1 MSKQCEI
8 VGDLLPLYVDG
19 VCSEASGELVRE
31 HMDTCPRCRELCEQL
46 RSHGSEELLKREKD
60 GVVRRHERKES
71 RRILRYLFLSAALL
85 YLPTLLLI
93 VLHSEPDGT
102 SFIAIDRWFV
112 LAVLFLFTVPF
123 YLAFI
128 EIGRLVCG
136 AMEKRKKRIRERIFD
151 FIGASFA
158 VGIVA
163 VGVIATALDR
173 DDWIGPILN
182 LAVLLILNW
191 LVSAIVNKKR
201 PRIGDTVKDKVFWA
215 CLAIMAATVA
225 LSVTL
230 LVTAGGSK
238 ARPDPQ
244 EPMPDEA
251 VCRTVYDL

>member
-8 VGDLLPLYVDG
+8 VGDILPLYVDG
-19 VCSEASGELVRE
+19 VCSEASGDLVRE
-31 HMDTCPRCRELCEQL
+31 HLDTCPGCRTLYEQM
-46 RSHGSEELLKREKD
+46 RARGGEEFIKREKD

-93 VLHSEPDGT
+93 VLNSEPDGT
-102 SFIAIDRWFV
+102 FIAIDRWFV
-112 LAVLFLFTVPF
+112 LAVFFLFTVPF

-151 FIGASFA
+151 VIGGALA
-158 VGIVA
+158 GGIVA

-173 DDWIGPILN
+173 DDWIGPILG
-182 LAVLLILNW
+182 LAVLLVLNW

-201 PRIGDTVKDKVFWA
+201 PRVGDTVKDKVFWV
-215 CLAIMAATVA
+215 CLAVMAVTVA

-230 LVTAGGSK
+230 LVSAGGSK
-238 ARPDPQ
+238 ARPDPM
-244 EPMPDEA
+244 EPMPDDA
-251 VCRTVYDL
+251 ICMMAHDL

>member
-19 VCSEASGELVRE
+19 VCSEASGDLVRE
-31 HMDTCPRCRELCEQL
+31 HLDTCPGCRTLYEQM
-46 RSHGSEELLKREKD
+46 RARGGEEFIKREKD

-85 YLPTLLLI
+85 YLPTILLI
-93 VLHSEPDGT
+93 VLNSEPDGT
-102 SFIAIDRWFV
+102 FIAIDRWFV
-112 LAVLFLFTVPF
+112 LAVFFLFTVPF

-151 FIGASFA
+151 VIGGALA
-158 VGIVA
+158 GGIVA

-173 DDWIGPILN
+173 DDWIGPILG
-182 LAVLLILNW
+182 LAVLLVLNW

-201 PRIGDTVKDKVFWA
+201 PRVGDTVKDKVFWV
-215 CLAIMAATVA
+215 CLAVMAVTVA

-230 LVTAGGSK
+230 LVSAGGSK
-238 ARPDPQ
+238 ARPDPM
-244 EPMPDEA
+244 EPMPDDA
-251 VCRTVYDL
+251 ICMMAHDL

>member
-19 VCSEASGELVRE
+19 VCSEASGDLVRE
-31 HMDTCPRCRELCEQL
+31 HLDTCPGCRTLYEQM
-46 RSHGSEELLKREKD
+46 RARGGEEFIKREKD

-93 VLHSEPDGT
+93 VLNSEPDGT
-102 SFIAIDRWFV
+102 FIAIDRWFV
-112 LAVLFLFTVPF
+112 LAVFFLFTVPF

-151 FIGASFA
+151 VIGGALA
-158 VGIVA
+158 GGIVA

-173 DDWIGPILN
+173 DDWIGPILG
-182 LAVLLILNW
+182 LAVLLVLNW

-201 PRIGDTVKDKVFWA
+201 PRVGDTVKDKVFWV
-215 CLAIMAATVA
+215 CLAVMAVTVA

-230 LVTAGGSK
+230 LVSAGGSK
-238 ARPDPQ
+238 ARPDPM
-244 EPMPDEA
+244 EPMPDDA
-251 VCRTVYDL
+251 ICMMAHDL

>member
-19 VCSEASGELVRE
+19 VCSEASGDLVRE
-31 HMDTCPRCRELCEQL
+31 HLDTCPGCRTLYEQM
-46 RSHGSEELLKREKD
+46 RARGGEEFIKREKD

-85 YLPTLLLI
+85 YLPTLLLM
-93 VLHSEPDGT
+93 VLHSEPEGT
-102 SFIAIDRWFV
+102 FIAIDRWFV
-112 LAVLFLFTVPF
+112 LAVFFLFTVPF

-151 FIGASFA
+151 VIGGALA
-158 VGIVA
+158 GGIVA

-173 DDWIGPILN
+173 DDWIGPILG
-182 LAVLLILNW
+182 LAVLLVLNW

-201 PRIGDTVKDKVFWA
+201 PRVGDTVKDKVFWV
-215 CLAIMAATVA
+215 CLAVMAVTVA

-230 LVTAGGSK
+230 LVSAGGSK
-238 ARPDPQ
+238 AHPDPM
-244 EPMPDEA
+244 EPMPDDA
-251 VCRTVYDL
+251 ICMMAHDL

>member
-19 VCSEASGELVRE
+19 VCSEASGDLVRE
-31 HMDTCPRCRELCEQL
+31 HLDTCPGCRTLYEQM
-46 RSHGSEELLKREKD
+46 RARGGEEFIKREKD

-93 VLHSEPDGT
+93 VLHSEPEGT
-102 SFIAIDRWFV
+102 FIAIDRWFV
-112 LAVLFLFTVPF
+112 LAVLLLFTVPF

-151 FIGASFA
+151 LIGAALAGGIAA
-158 VGIVA
+158 VGI
-163 VGVIATALDR
+163 IATALDR

-191 LVSAIVNKKR
+191 LISAIVNKKR
-201 PRIGDTVKDKVFWA
+201 PRVRETVKDKVFWV
-215 CLAIMAATVA
+215 CLAVMAVTVA

-230 LVTAGGSK
+230 LVSAGGSK
-238 ARPDPQ
+238 ARPDPM
-244 EPMPDEA
+244 EPMPDDA
-251 VCRTVYDL
+251 ICMTVYDL

>member
-19 VCSEASGELVRE
+19 VCSEASGDLVRE
-31 HMDTCPRCRELCEQL
+31 HLDTCPGCRTLYEQM
-46 RSHGSEELLKREKD
+46 RARGGEEFIKREKD

-93 VLHSEPDGT
+93 VLHSEPNGT
-102 SFIAIDRWFV
+102 FIAIDRWFV
-112 LAVLFLFTVPF
+112 LAVFFLFTVPF

-151 FIGASFA
+151 VIGGALA
-158 VGIVA
+158 GGIVA
-163 VGVIATALDR
+163 VGVTATALDR
-173 DDWIGPILN
+173 DDWIGPILG
-182 LAVLLILNW
+182 LAVLLVLNW

-201 PRIGDTVKDKVFWA
+201 PRVGDTVKDKVFWV
-215 CLAIMAATVA
+215 CLVVMAVTVA

-230 LVTAGGSK
+230 LVSAGGSK
-238 ARPDPQ
+238 ARPDPM
-244 EPMPDEA
+244 EPMPDDA
-251 VCRTVYDL
+251 ICMMAHDL

>member
-19 VCSEASGELVRE
+19 VCSEASGDLVRE
-31 HMDTCPRCRELCEQL
+31 HLDTCPGCRTLYEQM
-46 RSHGSEELLKREKD
+46 RARGGEEFIKREKD

-71 RRILRYLFLSAALL
+71 RRILRYLFLSAAVL

-93 VLHSEPDGT
+93 VLHSEPNGT
-102 SFIAIDRWFV
+102 FIAIDRWFV
-112 LAVLFLFTVPF
+112 LAVFFLFTVPF

-151 FIGASFA
+151 VIGGALA
-158 VGIVA
+158 GGIVA
-163 VGVIATALDR
+163 VGVTATALDR
-173 DDWIGPILN
+173 DDWIGPILG
-182 LAVLLILNW
+182 LAVLLVLNW

-201 PRIGDTVKDKVFWA
+201 PRVGDTVKDKVFWV
-215 CLAIMAATVA
+215 CLAVMAVTVA

-230 LVTAGGSK
+230 LVSAGGSK
-238 ARPDPQ
+238 ARPDPM
-244 EPMPDEA
+244 EPMPDDA
-251 VCRTVYDL
+251 ICMMAHDL

>member
-19 VCSEASGELVRE
+19 VCSEASGDLVRE
-31 HMDTCPRCRELCEQL
+31 HLDTCPGCRTLYEQM
-46 RSHGSEELLKREKD
+46 RARGGEEFIKREKD

-93 VLHSEPDGT
+93 VLHSEPEGT
-102 SFIAIDRWFV
+102 FIAIDRWFV
-112 LAVLFLFTVPF
+112 LAVFFLFTVPF

-151 FIGASFA
+151 VIGGALA
-158 VGIVA
+158 GGIVA

-173 DDWIGPILN
+173 DDWIGPILG
-182 LAVLLILNW
+182 LAVLLVLNW

-201 PRIGDTVKDKVFWA
+201 PRVGDTVKDKVFWV
-215 CLAIMAATVA
+215 CLAVMAVTVA

-230 LVTAGGSK
+230 LVSAGGSK
-238 ARPDPQ
+238 ARPDPM
-244 EPMPDEA
+244 EPMPDDA
-251 VCRTVYDL
+251 ICMMAHDL

>member
-19 VCSEASGELVRE
+19 VCSEASGDLVRE
-31 HMDTCPRCRELCEQL
+31 HLDTCPGCRTLYEQM
-46 RSHGSEELLKREKD
+46 RARGGEEFIKREKD

-93 VLHSEPDGT
+93 VLHSEHGT
-102 SFIAIDRWFV
+102 SFLAIDRWFV

-151 FIGASFA
+151 VIGATLA
-158 VGIVA
+158 GGIVA

-182 LAVLLILNW
+182 LAVLLLLNW
-191 LVSAIVNKKR
+191 AVSAIVNKKR
-201 PRIGDTVKDKVFWA
+201 PRVGDTVKDKVFWV
-215 CLAIMAATVA
+215 CLAVMAVTVA

-230 LVTAGGSK
+230 LVSAGGSK
-238 ARPDPQ
+238 ARPDPM
-244 EPMPDEA
+244 EPMPDDA
-251 VCRTVYDL
+251 ICMMAHDL

>member
-19 VCSEASGELVRE
+19 VCSEASGDLVRE
-31 HMDTCPRCRELCEQL
+31 HLDTCPGCRTLYEQM
-46 RSHGSEELLKREKD
+46 RARGGEEFIKREKD

-93 VLHSEPDGT
+93 VLHSEPNGT
-102 SFIAIDRWFV
+102 FIAIDRWFV
-112 LAVLFLFTVPF
+112 LAVFFLFTVPF

-151 FIGASFA
+151 VIGGALA
-158 VGIVA
+158 GGIVA

-173 DDWIGPILN
+173 DDWIDPILG
-182 LAVLLILNW
+182 LAVLLVLNW

-201 PRIGDTVKDKVFWA
+201 PRVGDTVKDKVFWV
-215 CLAIMAATVA
+215 CLAVMAVTVA

-230 LVTAGGSK
+230 FVSAGGSK
-238 ARPDPQ
+238 ARPDPM
-244 EPMPDEA
+244 EPMPDDA
-251 VCRTVYDL
+251 ICMMAHDL

>member
-19 VCSEASGELVRE
+19 VCSEASGDLVRE
-31 HMDTCPRCRELCEQL
+31 HLDTCPGCRTLYEQM
-46 RSHGSEELLKREKD
+46 RARGGEEFIKREKD

-93 VLHSEPDGT
+93 VLHSEPEGT
-102 SFIAIDRWFV
+102 FIAIDRWFV
-112 LAVLFLFTVPF
+112 LAVLLLFTVPF

-151 FIGASFA
+151 VIGGALA
-158 VGIVA
+158 GGIVA

-173 DDWIGPILN
+173 DDWIGPILG
-182 LAVLLILNW
+182 LAVLLVLNW

-201 PRIGDTVKDKVFWA
+201 PRVGDTVKDKVFWV
-215 CLAIMAATVA
+215 CLAVMAVTVA

-230 LVTAGGSK
+230 LVSAGGSK
-238 ARPDPQ
+238 ARPDPM
-244 EPMPDEA
+244 EPMPDDA
-251 VCRTVYDL
+251 ICMTVYDL

>member
-19 VCSEASGELVRE
+19 VCSEASEELVRE
-31 HMDTCPRCRELCEQL
+31 HMETCPHCRKLFAQL
-46 RSHGSEELLKREKD
+46 RSPAGEELLKREKD
-60 GVVRRHERKES
+60 GVILRHERKEN

-93 VLHSEPDGT
+93 VFHSEPDGT

-112 LAVLFLFTVPF
+112 LAVFFLFTVPF

-136 AMEKRKKRIRERIFD
+136 AMEKREKRIRERIFD
-151 FIGASFA
+151 VIGGTLAG
-158 VGIVA
+158 GIVA

-173 DDWIGPILN
+173 DDWIGPILG

-191 LVSAIVNKKR
+191 LISAIVNKKR
-201 PRIGDTVKDKVFWA
+201 PRVRETVKDKIFWV
-215 CLAIMAATVA
+215 CLAVMAATVA

-230 LVTAGGSK
+230 LVSAGSSK
-238 ARPDPQ
+238 ARPDPL

-251 VCRTVYDL
+251 VCMTVYDL

>member
-19 VCSEASGELVRE
+19 VCSEASGDLVRE
-31 HMDTCPRCRELCEQL
+31 HLDTCPGCRTLYEQM
-46 RSHGSEELLKREKD
+46 RARGGEEFIKREKD

-93 VLHSEPDGT
+93 VLHSEPNGT
-102 SFIAIDRWFV
+102 FIAIDRWFV
-112 LAVLFLFTVPF
+112 LAVFFLFTVPF

-151 FIGASFA
+151 VIGGALA
-158 VGIVA
+158 GGIVA
-163 VGVIATALDR
+163 VGVTATALDR
-173 DDWIGPILN
+173 DDWIGPILG
-182 LAVLLILNW
+182 LAVLLVLNW

-201 PRIGDTVKDKVFWA
+201 PRVGDTVKDKVFWA
-215 CLAIMAATVA
+215 CLVAMAVTVA

-230 LVTAGGSK
+230 LVSAGGSK
-238 ARPDPQ
+238 ARPDPM
-244 EPMPDEA
+244 EPMPDDA
-251 VCRTVYDL
+251 ICMMVHDL

>member
-31 HMDTCPRCRELCEQL
+31 HMAACPRCRELCEQL
-46 RSHGSEELLKREKD
+46 HSHGSEELLKREKD
-60 GVVRRHERKES
+60 GVVRRHELKES

-93 VLHSEPDGT
+93 VLNSEPDGT
-102 SFIAIDRWFV
+102 FIAIDRWFV
-112 LAVLFLFTVPF
+112 LAVFFLFTVPF

-151 FIGASFA
+151 VIGGALA
-158 VGIVA
+158 GGIVA

-173 DDWIGPILN
+173 DDWIGPILG
-182 LAVLLILNW
+182 LAVLLALNW

-201 PRIGDTVKDKVFWA
+201 PRVGDTVKDKVFWV
-215 CLAIMAATVA
+215 CLAVMAATVV

-230 LVTAGGSK
+230 LVSAGGSK
-238 ARPDPQ
+238 ARPDPM
-244 EPMPDEA
+244 EPMPDDA
-251 VCRTVYDL
+251 ICMMAHDL

>member
-19 VCSEASGELVRE
+19 VCSEASGDLVRE
-31 HMDTCPRCRELCEQL
+31 HLDTCPGCRTLYEQM
-46 RSHGSEELLKREKD
+46 RARGGEEFIKREKD

-71 RRILRYLFLSAALL
+71 RRSLRYLFLSAALL

-93 VLHSEPDGT
+93 VLNSEPDGT
-102 SFIAIDRWFV
+102 FIAIDRWFV
-112 LAVLFLFTVPF
+112 LAVFFLFTVPF

-151 FIGASFA
+151 VIGGALA
-158 VGIVA
+158 GGIVA

-173 DDWIGPILN
+173 DDWIGPILG
-182 LAVLLILNW
+182 LAVLLVLNW

-201 PRIGDTVKDKVFWA
+201 PRVGDTVKDKVFWV
-215 CLAIMAATVA
+215 CLVVMAVTVA

-230 LVTAGGSK
+230 LVSAGGSK
-238 ARPDPQ
+238 ARPDPM
-244 EPMPDEA
+244 EPMPDDA
-251 VCRTVYDL
+251 ICMMAHDL

>member
-19 VCSEASGELVRE
+19 VCSEASGDLVRE
-31 HMDTCPRCRELCEQL
+31 HLDTCPGCRTLYEQM
-46 RSHGSEELLKREKD
+46 RARGGEEFIKRETD

-85 YLPTLLLI
+85 YLPTILLI
-93 VLHSEPDGT
+93 VLNSEPDGT
-102 SFIAIDRWFV
+102 FIAIDRWFV
-112 LAVLFLFTVPF
+112 LAVFFLFTVPF

-151 FIGASFA
+151 VIGGALA
-158 VGIVA
+158 GGIVA
-163 VGVIATALDR
+163 VGVTATALDR
-173 DDWIGPILN
+173 DDWIGPILG
-182 LAVLLILNW
+182 LAVLLVLNW

-201 PRIGDTVKDKVFWA
+201 PRVGDTVKDKVFWV
-215 CLAIMAATVA
+215 CLVVMAVTVA

-230 LVTAGGSK
+230 LVSAGGSK
-238 ARPDPQ
+238 ARPDPM
-244 EPMPDEA
+244 EPMPDDA
-251 VCRTVYDL
+251 ICMMAHDL

>member
-19 VCSEASGELVRE
+19 VCSEASGDLVRE
-31 HMDTCPRCRELCEQL
+31 HLDTCPGCRTLYEQM
-46 RSHGSEELLKREKD
+46 RARGGEEFIKREKD

-93 VLHSEPDGT
+93 VLHSEPNGT
-102 SFIAIDRWFV
+102 FIAIDRWFV
-112 LAVLFLFTVPF
+112 LAVFFLFTVPF

-151 FIGASFA
+151 VIGGALA
-158 VGIVA
+158 GGIVA
-163 VGVIATALDR
+163 VGVTATALDR
-173 DDWIGPILN
+173 DAWIGPILG
-182 LAVLLILNW
+182 LAVLLVLNW

-201 PRIGDTVKDKVFWA
+201 PRVGDTVKDKVFWV
-215 CLAIMAATVA
+215 CLVVMAVTVA

-230 LVTAGGSK
+230 LVSAGGSK
-238 ARPDPQ
+238 ARPDPM
-244 EPMPDEA
+244 EPMPDDA
-251 VCRTVYDL
+251 ICMMAHDL

>member
-19 VCSEASGELVRE
+19 VCSEASGDLVRE
-31 HMDTCPRCRELCEQL
+31 HLDTCPGCRTLYEQM
-46 RSHGSEELLKREKD
+46 RARGGEEFIKREKD

-93 VLHSEPDGT
+93 VLNSEPDGT
-102 SFIAIDRWFV
+102 FIAIDRWFV
-112 LAVLFLFTVPF
+112 LAVFFLFTAPF

-151 FIGASFA
+151 VIGGALA
-158 VGIVA
+158 GGIVA

-173 DDWIGPILN
+173 DDWIGPILG
-182 LAVLLILNW
+182 LAVLLVLNW
-191 LVSAIVNKKR
+191 LASAIVNKKR
-201 PRIGDTVKDKVFWA
+201 PRVGDTVKDKVFWV
-215 CLAIMAATVA
+215 CLAVMAVTVA

-230 LVTAGGSK
+230 LVSAGGSK
-238 ARPDPQ
+238 ARPDPM
-244 EPMPDEA
+244 EPMPDDA
-251 VCRTVYDL
+251 ICMMAHDL

>member
-60 GVVRRHERKES
+60 GVVRRHELKES

-93 VLHSEPDGT
+93 VLNSEPDGT
-102 SFIAIDRWFV
+102 FIAIDRWFV
-112 LAVLFLFTVPF
+112 LAVFFLFTVPF

-151 FIGASFA
+151 VIGGALA
-158 VGIVA
+158 GGIVA

-173 DDWIGPILN
+173 DDWIGPILG
-182 LAVLLILNW
+182 LAVLLALNW

-201 PRIGDTVKDKVFWA
+201 PRVGDTVKDKVFWV
-215 CLAIMAATVA
+215 CLAVMAATVV

-230 LVTAGGSK
+230 LVSAGGSK
-238 ARPDPQ
+238 ARPDPM
-244 EPMPDEA
+244 EPMPDDA
-251 VCRTVYDL
+251 ICMMAHDL

>member
-19 VCSEASGELVRE
+19 VCSEASEELVRE
-31 HMDTCPRCRELCEQL
+31 HMETCPRCQELFGQL
-46 RSHGSEELLKREKD
+46 SSPAGEELLKREKD
-60 GVVRRHERKES
+60 GVILRHERKEN

-112 LAVLFLFTVPF
+112 LAVFFLFTVPF

-151 FIGASFA
+151 FIGAVLA
-158 VGIVA
+158 GGIVA

-173 DDWIGPILN
+173 DDWIGPILG

-191 LVSAIVNKKR
+191 LISAIVNKKR
-201 PRIGDTVKDKVFWA
+201 PRVRETVKDKIFWV
-215 CLAIMAATVA
+215 CLAVMAATVA

-230 LVTAGGSK
+230 LVSAGSSK
-238 ARPDPQ
+238 ARPDPL
-244 EPMPDEA
+244 EPMPDSA
-251 VCRTVYDL
+251 ICMTVYDL

>member
-19 VCSEASGELVRE
+19 VCSEASGDLVRE
-31 HMDTCPRCRELCEQL
+31 HLDTCPGCRTLYEQM
-46 RSHGSEELLKREKD
+46 RARGGEEFIKREKD

-93 VLHSEPDGT
+93 VLHSEPEGT
-102 SFIAIDRWFV
+102 FIAIDRWFV
-112 LAVLFLFTVPF
+112 LAVLLLFTVPF

-128 EIGRLVCG
+128 EIGHLVCG

-151 FIGASFA
+151 VIGGALA
-158 VGIVA
+158 GGIVA

-173 DDWIGPILN
+173 DDWIGPILG
-182 LAVLLILNW
+182 LAVLLVLNW
-191 LVSAIVNKKR
+191 LVSSIVNKKR
-201 PRIGDTVKDKVFWA
+201 PRVGDTVKDKVFWV
-215 CLAIMAATVA
+215 CLAVMAVTVA

-230 LVTAGGSK
+230 LVSAGGSK
-238 ARPDPQ
+238 AHPDPM
-244 EPMPDEA
+244 EPMPDDA
-251 VCRTVYDL
+251 ICMTVYDL

>member
-31 HMDTCPRCRELCEQL
+31 HMETCPRCRELCGQL
-46 RSHGSEELLKREKD
+46 HSFAEEALLKQEKES
-60 GVVRRHERKES
+60 VIVRHKRKES
-71 RRILRYLFLSAALL
+71 RRIVRYLFLSAALL

-112 LAVLFLFTVPF
+112 LAVFFLFTVPF

-151 FIGASFA
+151 FIGAAFA
-158 VGIVA
+158 GGIVA
-163 VGVIATALDR
+163 VGVIATTLDR

-230 LVTAGGSK
+230 LVSAGGSK
-238 ARPDPQ
+238 ARPDPL
-244 EPMPDEA
+244 EPMPDA
-251 VCRTVYDL
+251 TACITVRNL

>member
-19 VCSEASGELVRE
+19 VCSEASGDLVRE
-31 HMDTCPRCRELCEQL
+31 HLDTCPGCRTLYEQM
-46 RSHGSEELLKREKD
+46 RARGGEEFIKREKD

-93 VLHSEPDGT
+93 VLNSEPDGT
-102 SFIAIDRWFV
+102 FIAIDRWFV
-112 LAVLFLFTVPF
+112 LAVFFLFTVPF

-151 FIGASFA
+151 VIGGALA
-158 VGIVA
+158 GGIVA

-173 DDWIGPILN
+173 DDWIGPILG
-182 LAVLLILNW
+182 LAVLLALNW

-201 PRIGDTVKDKVFWA
+201 PHVGDTVKDKVFWV
-215 CLAIMAATVA
+215 CLVVMAVTVA

-230 LVTAGGSK
+230 LVSAGGSK
-238 ARPDPQ
+238 ARPDPM
-244 EPMPDEA
+244 EPMPDDA
-251 VCRTVYDL
+251 ICMMAHDL